1 MTSLIVA
8 LSTAD
13 VTVRA
18 VTVCVLAV
26 IAMVM
31 ASSRFER
38 GFGRWSGWRQTARRP
53 MPIYLRVDQRPSPEH
68 RQPDLRRRATAMGGL
83 AAVAVVG
90 GVLIAISVSLVLAT
104 AVASI
109 TNLLR

>member
-1 MTSLIVA
+1 
-8 LSTAD
+8 
-13 VTVRA
+13 
-18 VTVCVLAV
+18 
-26 IAMVM
+26 
-31 ASSRFER
+31 
-38 GFGRWSGWRQTARRP
+38 
-53 MPIYLRVDQRPSPEH
+53 
-68 RQPDLRRRATAMGGL
+68 MGGL